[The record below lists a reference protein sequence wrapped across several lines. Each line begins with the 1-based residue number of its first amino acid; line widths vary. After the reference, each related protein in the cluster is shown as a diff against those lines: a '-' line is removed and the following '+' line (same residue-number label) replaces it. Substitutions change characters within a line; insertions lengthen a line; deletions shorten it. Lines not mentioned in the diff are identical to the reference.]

1 MNNDTVRVVDQY
13 AASIRSWMDIGSG
26 ERDMNKAFSK
36 ARDGADR
43 SPEAAYLY
51 GMFLYTGT
59 CTDADVS
66 KAEETFRKAS
76 EGGYEPASIV
86 LEEMGRNP
94 ADVQANLM
102 KQRMLAE

>member
-13 AASIRSWMDIGSG
+13 AASIRAWMDLGSG

-59 CTDADVS
+59 CTDADAAG
-66 KAEETFRKAS
+66 AEAAIRKAS
-76 EGGYEPASIV
+76 EGGFEPASIV
-86 LEEMGRNP
+86 LEN
-94 ADVQANLM
+94 VTLQTY
-102 KQRMLAE
+102 